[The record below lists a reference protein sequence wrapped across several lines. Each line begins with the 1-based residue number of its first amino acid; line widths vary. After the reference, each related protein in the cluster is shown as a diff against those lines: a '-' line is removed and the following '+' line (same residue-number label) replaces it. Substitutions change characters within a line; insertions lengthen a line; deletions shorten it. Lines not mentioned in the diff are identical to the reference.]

1 MSSLD
6 RKYHKGNG
14 EVVLL
19 FLLVSVLFIIPA
31 LLWAI
36 VGVGH
41 WLSPQDSAPPQGF
54 IARVW
59 GIVSGPAAWRT
70 IETVLAVVVVLAVA
84 VLAWPFWRARRARK
98 KNRVP
103 HDRAAVHMA
112 TGKQMSAY
120 LQDSAKAK
128 AQKMGAVT
136 EAAGVFVGKMVRNGQ
151 GVWASFEDT
160 LLHIWGPRT
169 GKTTS
174 QAAPSIIEAPGP
186 VVATSNKRDL
196 LDWTRSWRAGV
207 GNVWVFD
214 PQGIAKEPP
223 RFWWN
228 PLGYVTDGG
237 RAAEMAENFM
247 LGSRDLE
254 SKAGDAFF
262 DSAGKDLLAALL
274 LAAAVGG
281 EPITQVHYWLTRPKD
296 EAPLKLLDAAGWH
309 GEADGLSGVMNS
321 PDKQREGVYG
331 TARQAAACLKNPKII
346 PWVDPP
352 QDGEDRPEFDPAE
365 FVRGRNTLYALSK
378 EGAGTM
384 GPLITSLTIAVTTA
398 AEEYATDQ
406 GGRLSRP
413 MLAVLD
419 EAANICRWANL
430 PNLYSHY
437 GSRGIVLST
446 FLQSYPQGEAVW
458 GEKGMKKLWSAANIV
473 TYGGN
478 VKDGAFLKDMADNLI
493 GPYRYVSVSRSR
505 GKGSGSTSR
514 QDSTDDILSPSDLQS
529 LPPGRAVV
537 FASGCPATLVRT
549 VPIYKREYA
558 EALQQQQPAEP
569 VQPTERDQPQD
580 PQAPAPATE
589 PAPAK
594 LPAASSAPANRWR
607 DVLGA

>member
-6 RKYHKGNG
+6 RKYRSNADEAQMMLLGLVVIVG
-14 EVVLL
+14 LPLAVYVVL
-19 FLLVSVLFIIPA
+19 S
-31 LLWAI
+31 
-36 VGVGH
+36 VGH
-41 WLSPQDSAPPQGF
+41 AIQALSPAPASGV
-54 IARVW
+54 IERLW
-59 GIVSGPAAWRT
+59 GLFSGDTAWRG
-70 IETVLAVVVVLAVA
+70 IETALAVA
-84 VLAWPFWRARRARK
+84 LAVMVAVAAWPFLRARRARSK
-98 KNRVP
+98 SRVR

-112 TGKQMSAY
+112 SGADMQAY
-120 LQDSAKAK
+120 GRRSTEAKAK
-128 AQKMGAVT
+128 KLGADSD
-136 EAAGVFVGKMVRNGQ
+136 EPGVFVGKMVRTGAA
-151 GVWASFEDT
+151 VFASFEDT

-196 LDWTRSWRAGV
+196 LDWTRHARSGV
-207 GNVWVFD
+207 GDVFVFD
-214 PQGIAKEPP
+214 PQGIAEEPP

-228 PLGYVTDGG
+228 PLGYVTDGQ

-247 LGSRDLE
+247 LGSRDLD
-254 SKAGDAFF
+254 SKGGDAFF
-262 DSAGKDLLAALL
+262 DSAGKDLLSALL
-274 LAAAVGG
+274 LAAAVGNR
-281 EPITQVHYWLTRPKD
+281 PITRVHYWLTRPKD
-296 EAPLKLLDAAGWH
+296 EEPLELLDEAGWH

-331 TARQAAACLKNPKII
+331 TARQAAACLKNPAIV

-352 QDGEDRPEFDPAE
+352 KAGEDRPEFVPAD
-365 FVRGRNTLYALSK
+365 FVRGRHTLYALSK

-398 AEEYATDQ
+398 AEEYATSQ

-446 FLQSYPQGEAVW
+446 FLQSYPQGESVW

-478 VKDGAFLKDMADNLI
+478 VKDGAFLKDMSANLI
-493 GPYRYVSVSRSR
+493 GSYRYVAISRSR
-505 GKGSGSTSR
+505 GTGKNAGSTSR
-514 QDSTDDILSPSDLQS
+514 QDSTDEILSAADLQS

-537 FASGCPATLVRT
+537 FASGCPAVLVRT
-549 VPIYKREYA
+549 VPIF
-558 EALQQQQPAEP
+558 
-569 VQPTERDQPQD
+569 ERDYAD
-580 PQAPAPATE
+580 SLTAPAPAVLAAE
-589 PAPAK
+589 PADDE
-594 LPAASSAPANRWR
+594 PAAQPVADAPVNRWR
-607 DVLGA
+607 TRLDA